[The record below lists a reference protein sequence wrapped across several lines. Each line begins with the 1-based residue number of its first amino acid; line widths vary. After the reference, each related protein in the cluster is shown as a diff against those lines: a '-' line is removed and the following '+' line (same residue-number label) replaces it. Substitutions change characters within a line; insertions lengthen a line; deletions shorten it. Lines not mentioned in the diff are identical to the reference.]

1 MTDKIKI
8 TLQSHLKLDNDK
20 HLDLEFNLHKNI
32 FDIKINGKSAITQK
46 AYLEE
51 IILYKPITQMTEI
64 PERITEKIQLLSDYK
79 TTDASKVVA
88 VLSNKQNKQN
98 NIEQYIN
105 ESVHLPKTLTLDE
118 YLSLDK
124 HMQKLYDILT
134 PVDESKLEAYK
145 FICNTIKSGSRHID
159 KLYIKITTQTKTTKL
174 VIDITGNAKCNIKL
188 TQSIYKDKTWY
199 ENLKCV
205 DLKYFG
211 NELLDDLNKYINGQ
225 MAAKD
230 ISNWDSF
237 KVPMYICKL
246 KNTNNTDNP
255 YITTYFDKSE
265 IPATYEILNV
275 QYIPHT
281 SYIKELSHQ
290 DTVTISACDIC
301 DYIIDIL
308 NKIKNE
314 EIKWK
319 NIK

>member
-1 MTDKIKI
+1 MTDKIQI

-20 HLDLEFNLHKNI
+20 HLDLEFNLHKNT

-51 IILYKPITQMTEI
+51 IILCKPITQMTEI

-79 TTDASKVVA
+79 TIDASKVVA
-88 VLSNKQNKQN
+88 VLSNKQNNIKQC
-98 NIEQYIN
+98 IN
-105 ESVHLPKTLTLDE
+105 ENIHLQKTLTLDE

-134 PVDESKLEAYK
+134 PVDESKLDTYK

-188 TQSIYKDKTWY
+188 NQSICKDGTWY

-205 DLKYFG
+205 DLKYFS
-211 NELLDDLNKYINGQ
+211 NELLDDLTMYINEQ
-225 MAAKD
+225 MNAKD

-237 KVPMYICKL
+237 KIPMYICKL
-246 KNTNNTDNP
+246 KNTNNIDDP
-255 YITTYFDKSE
+255 YIITYFDKSE

-275 QYIPHT
+275 QYVPHS
-281 SYIKELSHQ
+281 SYIKELSHT
-290 DTVTISACDIC
+290 DTITISACNIC
-301 DYIIDIL
+301 DCIINIL
-308 NKIKNE
+308 DKLGKK
-314 EIKWK
+314 EIE
-319 NIK
+319 

>member
-1 MTDKIKI
+1 MTDKIQM

-20 HLDLEFNLHKNI
+20 HLDLEFNLQKNT

-51 IILYKPITQMTEI
+51 IILCKPITQMTEI

-98 NIEQYIN
+98 SIEQYIN
-105 ESVHLPKTLTLDE
+105 KNIQLPKTLTLDK
-118 YLSLDK
+118 YMSLDK
-124 HMQKLYDILT
+124 HIQDLYDILT
-134 PVDESKLEAYK
+134 PMDEIKLDIYK
-145 FICNTIKSGSRHID
+145 FICDTIKSGRRNID
-159 KLYIKITTQTKTTKL
+159 NLYIKITTQAETTKL
-174 VIDITGNAKCNIKL
+174 IIDITGNTKCNIKL
-188 TQSIYKDKTWY
+188 TQSIYKDKAWY

-211 NELLDDLNKYINGQ
+211 NKLLDDLNKYINEQ
-225 MAAKD
+225 MDAKD

-246 KNTNNTDNP
+246 KNTNSTNNP
-255 YITTYFDKSE
+255 YIVTYFDKSE

-275 QYIPHT
+275 QYIPHE

-301 DYIIDIL
+301 DCVINIL

>member
-1 MTDKIKI
+1 MTSTWILSLICK
-8 TLQSHLKLDNDK
+8 
-20 HLDLEFNLHKNI
+20 KNT

-51 IILYKPITQMTEI
+51 IILCKPITQMTEI

-98 NIEQYIN
+98 SIEQCIN
-105 ESVHLPKTLTLDE
+105 KNIHLPKTLTLDE

-134 PVDESKLEAYK
+134 PTDESKLDTYK

-188 TQSIYKDKTWY
+188 NQSICKDGTWY

-205 DLKYFG
+205 DLKYFS
-211 NELLDDLNKYINGQ
+211 NELLDDLTMYINEQ
-225 MAAKD
+225 MNAKD

-237 KVPMYICKL
+237 TIPMYICKL
-246 KNTNNTDNP
+246 KNTNNIDDP
-255 YITTYFDKSE
+255 YIITYFDKSE

-275 QYIPHT
+275 QYVPHS
-281 SYIKELSHQ
+281 SYIKELSHT
-290 DTVTISACDIC
+290 DTITISACNIC
-301 DYIIDIL
+301 DCIINIL
-308 NKIKNE
+308 DKLGKK
-314 EIKWK
+314 EIE
-319 NIK
+319 

>member
-1 MTDKIKI
+1 MTDKIQI

-51 IILYKPITQMTEI
+51 IILCKLITQMTEI
-64 PERITEKIQLLSDYK
+64 PEHITEKIQLLSDYK

-88 VLSNKQNKQN
+88 VLSNKQNS
-98 NIEQYIN
+98 IEQYIN

-188 TQSIYKDKTWY
+188 NQSICKDGTWY

-211 NELLDDLNKYINGQ
+211 NELLDNLNKYINGQ
-225 MAAKD
+225 MDAKD

-237 KVPMYICKL
+237 KIPMYICKL
-246 KNTNNTDNP
+246 KNTNSTDNP

-275 QYIPHT
+275 QYVPHA

-290 DTVTISACDIC
+290 DTITISTCDIC
-301 DYIIDIL
+301 DCIIDIL
-308 NKIKNE
+308 NKIKSE
-314 EIKWK
+314 EVK
-319 NIK
+319 